1 MNSEQLL
8 NKWQNLESDEQA
20 KVLDFI
26 NSISQQKTT
35 SKSTSNL
42 GKKLRTIRQEIIN
55 SGVDLLTAEQ
65 VEQEKAERRGGFTK
79 IIND

>member
-1 MNSEQLL
+1 MNTEQLL
-8 NKWQNLESDEQA
+8 DKWQNLEPEEQT